1 MPSATPPSNSG
12 EDLRFASALTTQTNV
27 EVALNALAH
36 DVQARLDRIDL
47 SLVFF
52 SADFLPDAEAIAD
65 GLQRRLAPGVL
76 LGCSAEGVIG
86 REHEI
91 ERRPAITLVG
101 AKLPNV
107 ELSPFAFDPEAWRT
121 TLESPAAFHEVVQA
135 GPDAN
140 LFLLLAEPFST
151 PASELLDC
159 FNSEFPGVPVAG
171 GVASGAMQPQ
181 GNVLLLNGERYRSGA
196 VGAALSGEFDV
207 EVIVSQGCRPI
218 GQSHQVTAAEGNV
231 ILSLD
236 GQPPLA
242 CIEEMIG
249 GMSLEERALL
259 RRNGLFLGRAMDSSQ
274 QSHGRGDFL
283 IRGVMGIDRDRGAL
297 VVGDE
302 IANGEVVQFH
312 VRDAETA
319 AEDLD
324 MLLSLQGLY
333 EPPAGAILFS
343 CNGRGMRLYNR
354 PDGDISTVQQAL
366 GGIDLAGFFCAGE
379 LGPVSGMNFLHGHT
393 ASLVLFRPLSANGPE
408 LNL

>member
-1 MPSATPPSNSG
+1 MPTAQPPSDSRD
-12 EDLRFASALTTQTNV
+12 ELRFASTLTTQTNV

-36 DVQARLDRIDL
+36 EVRARLDRIDL

-52 SADFLPDAEAIAD
+52 SADFLPDAEAIAE
-65 GLQRRLAPGVL
+65 GLQQRLAPGLL

-91 ERRPAITLVG
+91 ERRPAITLV
-101 AKLPNV
+101 AAQLPNA
-107 ELSPFAFDPEAWRT
+107 ELRPFAFDPEAWRT
-121 TLESPAAFHEVVQA
+121 TLESAAAFREVVEA
-135 GPDAN
+135 GPDTN

-151 PASELLDC
+151 PAGELLDC
-159 FNSEFPGVPVAG
+159 FNTEFPGVPVAG
-171 GVASGAMQPQ
+171 GIASGAMQPN
-181 GNVLLLNGERYRSGA
+181 GNVLLLNGDRHQSGA
-196 VGAALSGEFDV
+196 VGAALSGDFDV

-218 GQSHQVTAAEGNV
+218 GESHQVTAAEGNV

-236 GQPPLA
+236 EQPPLA

-259 RRNGLFLGRAMDSSQ
+259 RRNGLFLGRAMDSSR

-297 VVGDE
+297 VVGDQ
-302 IANGEVVQFH
+302 IGLGEVVQFH
-312 VRDAETA
+312 IRDAQTA
-319 AEDLD
+319 MEDLD

-333 EPPAGAILFS
+333 ERPSGAILFS
-343 CNGRGMRLYNR
+343 CNGRGMRLYGH
-354 PDGDISTVQQAL
+354 PDGDVSTVQQAL

-379 LGPVSGMNFLHGHT
+379 LGPVGGVNFLHGHT
-393 ASLVLFRPLSANGPE
+393 ASLVLFRPLSPNGPE
-408 LNL
+408 LKL